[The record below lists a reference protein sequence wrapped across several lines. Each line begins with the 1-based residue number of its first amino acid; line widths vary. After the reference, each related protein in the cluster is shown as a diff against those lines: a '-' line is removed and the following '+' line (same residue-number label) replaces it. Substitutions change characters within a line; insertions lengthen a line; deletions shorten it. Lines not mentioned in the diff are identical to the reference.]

1 MPLPP
6 NAESMWSAYARST
19 GGVDEARFYEAFQ
32 FGDSAD
38 LADELGQLVLSGRKR
53 ATTGSVWSFET
64 SGRRLPRPGDLSV
77 VLDGQGAPLCII
89 ETTQVDV
96 MPFDEVSAEFAAV
109 EGEGDGSLAFW
120 RQAHIDYFTRECQ
133 RAGPTFN
140 GSMPV
145 ACERFRVV
153 WPEARVPVEPAL
165 GARAEPTLRQAV
177 RADVVG
183 IQRVRHAVKENR
195 LTSRVIGDDEVLDA
209 IERTGRGWVVEAGSQ
224 VVAFAVGNGET
235 GNIWALFVDP
245 AHEGQGHG
253 RRLHDEMLRW
263 LWQRGLQRLHLST
276 EAGTRAVRFYQA
288 AGWQR
293 VGVLPNGEV
302 QFEWRA
308 SSAQPN
314 QVNLP
319 YKPTNS

>member
-1 MPLPP
+1 MSLPP
-6 NAESMWSAYARST
+6 NVESIWSAYARST
-19 GGVDEARFYEAFQ
+19 GGVDEDRFYEAFQ
-32 FGDSAD
+32 FGDSAA
-38 LADELGQLVLSGRKR
+38 LANELGQLVLSGRKR
-53 ATTGSVWSFET
+53 ATTGSVWSFEA

-77 VLDGQGAPLCII
+77 VTDGQGAALCII
-89 ETTQVDV
+89 ETMQVHV

-133 RAGPTFN
+133 RAGRTFS

-145 ACERFRVV
+145 SCERFRVV
-153 WPEARVPVEPAL
+153 WPE
-165 GARAEPTLRQAV
+165 ARAEPTLRQAV
-177 RADVVG
+177 RADVPG
-183 IQRVRHAVKENR
+183 MQRVRCAVKENQ
-195 LTSRVIGDDEVLDA
+195 LTSRVIGDDEVVDA
-209 IERTGRGWVVEAGSQ
+209 IERTGRGWVVEADSQ
-224 VVAFAVGNGET
+224 VVAFAIGNGET

-276 EAGTRAVRFYQA
+276 EAGTRAERFYEA
-288 AGWQR
+288 AGWQC
-293 VGVLPNGEV
+293 VGVLANGEV

-314 QVNLP
+314 QENLP